1 MSFITS
7 LFFVFY
13 LQVMPPPPG
22 GNGLQSWKVVEWFQ
36 EPGRSTSILG
46 VNFEYSPIR
55 LREALR
61 PLIFDSSGNIIKPG
75 DGGDGRPVRNWHGY
89 ANILT
94 GIKLGIII
102 ITFNDEWDILV
113 KYAADNGEDIDE
125 ICDLAESKG
134 NYIAPGCPRAP
145 VPIFVHFLLFCS
157 FFILFLKSYKVTK
170 I

>member
-1 MSFITS
+1 
-7 LFFVFY
+7 
-13 LQVMPPPPG
+13 MPPPPG
-22 GNGLQSWKVVEWFQ
+22 GNGLQSWQVREWFLQ
-36 EPGRSTSILG
+36 PDRSTSILG

-145 VPIFVHFLLFCS
+145 VPIVVHFLLFCS

-170 I
+170 V